1 MNNFFLNLVKGNG
14 IAPPVQVQ
22 NELYKNFH
30 KPLNI
35 EWFSRDDHYEAIFY
49 VGKREYLARF
59 QPDGSMMDYKINLTA
74 EALPEKIRKSAGS
87 KGEIMNAVVIHEG
100 EKVSYEIIYRNEN
113 LQRFLMIINQQGIKN
128 IEKPL

>member
-1 MNNFFLNLVKGNG
+1 MDNFFLNLVKGNG
-14 IAPPVQVQ
+14 IAPPVQVEY
-22 NELYKNFH
+22 ELHKNFH

-59 QPDGSMMDYKINLTA
+59 RSDGSMMDYKINLTA
-74 EALPEKIRKSAGS
+74 EALPEKISQSVGS

-113 LQRFLMIINQQGIKN
+113 LQRFLTIINQQGIKN